1 MLILEVSKVSK
12 NFGYGTLFKNL
23 SFSLNEG
30 EKISVV
36 GQNGCGKS
44 TLLKMIFGTEKI
56 DSGSI
61 SIKRSESCLS

>member
-30 EKISVV
+30 EKISV
-36 GQNGCGKS
+36 CADSFRSKS
-44 TLLKMIFGTEKI
+44 TKNSNSSACAFGRDLLY
-56 DSGSI
+56 
-61 SIKRSESCLS
+61 

>member
-36 GQNGCGKS
+36 GQNGCANPMG
-44 TLLKMIFGTEKI
+44 
-56 DSGSI
+56 
-61 SIKRSESCLS
+61 IKN